1 MATRNQFAAAD
12 VMQAW
17 QRITIAISLGAGF
30 AVAAAGIAHAQ
41 QNPSAAKSAARA
53 FPVKPIRLV
62 VAFTPGGTSDIL
74 ARFITPGL
82 SEAWG
87 QPVVIENRP
96 GAGGALAASI
106 VSKAAPDGYTILAT
120 SAAFPIG
127 AVMSSNAQYDPI
139 RDFATIA
146 ELGYS
151 TTVLV
156 VSPSL
161 GVKTVKEFI
170 AYANSKPVK
179 LLFGSTGAGSS
190 THLSA
195 ERFRMAAGIKAQHVG
210 FKGQSEFLIEI
221 IAGRIHFGSSGLTTS
236 LPFIKEGRLVGLAVA
251 TPQRS
256 PSLPDVPAAP
266 EVLPGWGRDGA
277 QAWLAPAGTPRA
289 IRQQISRE
297 LARVLSVPETRE
309 RLQNLA
315 FHVSPTTPEE
325 HEKNLRKDLEV
336 FSRIVTEVGLKPRG
350 DEARGR

>member
-1 MATRNQFAAAD
+1 MHAL
-12 VMQAW
+12 
-17 QRITIAISLGAGF
+17 QRITTGALIAVGL
-30 AVAAAGIAHAQ
+30 AVAAPAVLQAAQ
-41 QNPSAAKSAARA
+41 PTPSRGSGPG

-62 VAFTPGGTSDIL
+62 VAFTPAGTTDIL
-74 ARFITPGL
+74 ARIITPGM

-96 GAGGALAASI
+96 GAGGALAAAI
-106 VSKAAPDGYTILAT
+106 VSKATPDGYTLLAT
-120 SAAFPIG
+120 SAALAIN
-127 AVMSSNAQYDPI
+127 AVLNSNAQYDPL
-139 RDFATIA
+139 RDFTPIA

-170 AYANSKPVK
+170 TFANTKPVR

-195 ERFRMAAGIKAQHVG
+195 ERFRLAAGFKAQHVG

-221 IAGRIHFGSSGLTTS
+221 IAGRIHFGSSGLTAS
-236 LPFIKEGRLVGLAVA
+236 LPFIKDGKLVPLVVA

-256 PSLPDVPAAP
+256 PVLPDVPAAP
-266 EVLPGWGRDGA
+266 EVLPGWSRDGS

-289 IRQQISRE
+289 IRQQISKE
-297 LARVLSVPETRE
+297 LARVLTLPEIRE
-309 RLQNLA
+309 RLQNMGFNVA
-315 FHVSPTTPEE
+315 STTPEE
-325 HEKNLRKDLEV
+325 HEKNMRADIEV
-336 FSRIVTEVGLKPRG
+336 LSQIVTEVGLIKPK
-350 DEARGR
+350 